1 MSKRFLLLATL
12 FLFSLFL
19 IVPVSAQPEQ
29 LKALITD
36 AEIQSAI
43 EQAKTG
49 ADFTNKDALY
59 YSKFINNTYY
69 ASVCHGGSR
78 SLGCKERVVKLNGNY
93 YEIANP
99 VAVFGI
105 GGAHYLNTSTDDY
118 LVVKLLGELWF
129 IKPHWNDSEQCYFD
143 VWKWTPSEN
152 FFVDASY
159 NLSACEGQ
167 GSAVFPKSK
176 DFYTVS
182 AYENSCGIA
191 FDISCRSGSWP
202 TGTDVAIKNIKINS
216 QYFEELKARAQT
228 RESRITPARQIPNE
242 CGFKIASVRYKG
254 QTYDDPNSLTYYAET
269 AEPMSVSFVI
279 DNSKCNIQQMVFGLW
294 ESAEP
299 IGYPP
304 IDIYVG
310 SDIINSLNENGSA
323 NIEVSFSDAR
333 DWAKKYMAARVFAL
347 PSDSTS
353 ARWISSQVVEI
364 TFSSG
369 TGAGGQTQK
378 PPEQGLTN
386 CSACSSL
393 LQCLACID
401 MLILESIP

>member
-1 MSKRFLLLATL
+1 MSKRCLLLAIL

-19 IVPVSAQPEQ
+19 IVPASAQPEQ
-29 LKALITD
+29 LNALITD
-36 AEIQSAI
+36 AEIQSVL
-43 EQAKTG
+43 EQAKAG

-59 YSKFINNTYY
+59 FNKFVDNTYY

-78 SLGCKERVVKLNGNY
+78 SLGCKERVVRSNANY

-99 VAVFGI
+99 AVVLGI
-105 GGAHYLNTSTDDY
+105 GGAHYLNTNTDDY

-143 VWKWTPSEN
+143 VWKWTPSES

-159 NLSACEGQ
+159 ELGACEAQ
-167 GSAVFPKSK
+167 GSAVFPKSE

-182 AYENSCGIA
+182 AYENSCGIV

-202 TGTDVAIKNIKINS
+202 TGTDVAVKNIKINS
-216 QYFEELKARAQT
+216 RYFEELKTRAQG
-228 RESRITPARQIPNE
+228 RENRITPGQQVSNE
-242 CGFKIASVRYKG
+242 CGFKIASVRYKS
-254 QTYDDPNSLTYYAET
+254 QTYNNPSSLTYYAET
-269 AEPMSVSFVI
+269 AESMNVSFVI

-299 IGYPP
+299 IGYPS
-304 IDIYVG
+304 INIFVG
-310 SDIINSLNENGSA
+310 SDVINSLNENGSA
-323 NIEVSFSDAR
+323 DIEVSFSDAR
-333 DWAKKYMAARVFAL
+333 NWAKKYMAAKVFAL
-347 PSDSTS
+347 PSGSNS
-353 ARWISSQVVEI
+353 ARWVSTQVVEI

-369 TGAGGQTQK
+369 TNAGGQTQTHSD
-378 PPEQGLTN
+378 QTSTD
-386 CSACSSL
+386 CSACNSL